1 MGIYNIKQH
10 KLMVVSDP
18 NPLDVKQTPDNP
30 YEETEVGW

>member
-10 KLMVVSDP
+10 KLMVVSDS
-18 NPLDVKQTPDNP
+18 LDVKQTPEDP